1 MKLQVAGLRIK
12 IALPTLLVGVAITFS
27 APAYAQ
33 AGTWTPPV
41 AVSAG
46 GQGWEASGAVDGN
59 ANSVA
64 VWLDPTS
71 QEQVK
76 SSSEPAGGNWG
87 TATVVFSA
95 ILGTESPCDCPV
107 VRTSTAGFATA
118 VWRDDSGDVF
128 TADRPPASGWNPAK
142 NLIPRGV
149 NPISNLNFVMNSQG
163 DAAVVWTAGNSVLAV
178 LRPAG
183 GAWTASQTIATATG
197 TRSGPHVTADHAGI
211 SDDGAVIATWE
222 SFTITC
228 GTRSCSSSA
237 FVLHAS
243 RQNPGSG
250 AWVDS
255 GSLLGPDKASH
266 DARVALDSTG
276 ETMLVALSS
285 SGAYTSATQG
295 ASGGPWSSF
304 NTVVNPNDST
314 IVSGLA
320 SDGAGHVTF
329 VYEDIGFNGF
339 NTSAALAVNSSI
351 SSNVW
356 SSPVV
361 LSGGDTIVGE
371 VLFALAPSGT
381 AVTVWL
387 SNTATPE
394 IHAATRASAMGNWST
409 PLKISG
415 PGSSIAPEAAAVNS
429 AGNALAIYSGYDVNS
444 VHTEYATNFR
454 P

>member
-1 MKLQVAGLRIK
+1 MKLQVAGVWIK
-12 IALPTLLVGVAITFS
+12 IALATLLVGVAITFS

-33 AGTWTPPV
+33 TGAWTPPV
-41 AVSAG
+41 ALSAG
-46 GQGWEASGAVDGN
+46 GQGWEASGAIDGN

-71 QEQVK
+71 QEQIM

-95 ILGTESPCDCPV
+95 IFGTTSPCECPV
-107 VRTSTAGFATA
+107 VRTTTAGFATA
-118 VWRDDSGDVF
+118 VWSDSSGVS

-142 NLIPRGV
+142 NLVPSGV
-149 NPISNLNFVMNSQG
+149 SPISNLIFVMNSQG

-183 GAWTASQTIATATG
+183 GAWTAPQTIATATG
-197 TRSGPHVTADHAGI
+197 TRSGPHVIDDHAGI
-211 SDDGAVIATWE
+211 SDNGAVIVTWE
-222 SFTITC
+222 SFNVTC
-228 GTRSCSSSA
+228 GKRGCTSGA
-237 FVLHAS
+237 FALHAS

-250 AWVDS
+250 SWVDS
-255 GSLLGPDKASH
+255 GSLLGPGNARH
-266 DARVALDSTG
+266 DARVALDSAG
-276 ETMLVALSS
+276 DAMLVALSS
-285 SGAYTSATQG
+285 PGVYSSATQG
-295 ASGGPWSSF
+295 ASGGGWSSF
-304 NTVVNPNDST
+304 NTVVNPNNST
-314 IVSGLA
+314 IISDLA
-320 SDGAGHVTF
+320 SDGAGHLTF
-329 VYEDIGFNGF
+329 VYEEIDFFGLG
-339 NTSAALAVNSSI
+339 TSAALAVNSSI

-361 LSGGDTIVGE
+361 LSGGDTSVGQ
-371 VLFALAPSGT
+371 VHFALAPSGT
-381 AVTVWL
+381 AVAVWL

-394 IHAATRASAMGNWST
+394 IHAVTRASATGNWGN

-429 AGNALAIYSGYDVNS
+429 SGNAIAIYSGYDVNS

>member
-1 MKLQVAGLRIK
+1 MNLQVAGLWIK
-12 IALPTLLVGVAITFS
+12 IALATLLVGLANTFS
-27 APAYAQ
+27 AYAQ
-33 AGTWTPPV
+33 TGAWSPPV

-46 GQGWEASGAVDGN
+46 GQGWEASGAIDGN

-71 QEQVK
+71 QEQIK

-87 TATVVFSA
+87 AATVVFSA
-95 ILGTESPCDCPV
+95 ILGTESPCDCPI
-107 VRTSTAGFATA
+107 VRTTTAGFATA
-118 VWRDDSGDVF
+118 VWRDDSGNVF
-128 TADRPPASGWNPAK
+128 TADRPPASGWNAAV

-149 NPISNLNFVMNSQG
+149 NPISNLFFVMNSQG
-163 DAAVVWTAGNSVLAV
+163 DAAVAWTAGNSVLAV

-183 GAWTASQTIATATG
+183 GAWMAPQTIATATG
-197 TRSGPHVTADHAGI
+197 TRSGPHVVADHAGI
-211 SDDGAVIATWE
+211 GDNGAVIVTWE
-222 SFTITC
+222 GFTITC

-237 FVLHAS
+237 FALHAS

-250 AWVDS
+250 AFVDS
-255 GSLLGPDKASH
+255 GSLLGPDNASH

-276 ETMLVALSS
+276 EAILVASS
-285 SGAYTSATQG
+285 RGVFSSATQG
-295 ASGGPWSSF
+295 ASGGAWSAF
-304 NTVVNPNDST
+304 NTVVSPNDST
-314 IVSGLA
+314 IVSNLA
-320 SDGAGHVTF
+320 SDGAGQVTF

-339 NTSAALAVNSSI
+339 NTSVAIAVNGSI
-351 SSNVW
+351 SSNTW
-356 SSPVV
+356 SSPIVV
-361 LSGGDTIVGE
+361 SGSDTNVAE

-381 AVTVWL
+381 AVTAWL

-394 IHAATRASAMGNWST
+394 IHAATRASATSNWSS

>member
-1 MKLQVAGLRIK
+1 MKLQVAGLWIK
-12 IALPTLLVGVAITFS
+12 ITLATLLVGVALTFS

-46 GQGWEASGAVDGN
+46 GQGWEASGAIDGN
-59 ANSVA
+59 ANSLA

-71 QEQVK
+71 QEQIK

-95 ILGTESPCDCPV
+95 ILGTESPCDCPA
-107 VRTSTAGFATA
+107 VRTTTAGFATA

-128 TADRPPASGWNPAK
+128 TADRPSASGWNPAK
-142 NLIPRGV
+142 NLIPRGA

-163 DAAVVWTAGNSVLAV
+163 DAAVAWTAGNSVLAV

-183 GAWTASQTIATATG
+183 GAWTAPQTIATATG
-197 TRSGPHVTADHAGI
+197 TRSGPHVRDDHAGI
-211 SDDGAVIATWE
+211 SDNGAVIVTWE
-222 SFTITC
+222 SFNIVC
-228 GTRSCSSSA
+228 GTRSCASGSFA
-237 FVLHAS
+237 LHAS

-250 AWVDS
+250 VWVDS
-255 GSLLGPDKASH
+255 GSLLGPGNAAH
-266 DARVALDSTG
+266 DARVALDSAG
-276 ETMLVALSS
+276 EAMLAALSS
-285 SGAYTSATQG
+285 PGVYSSATQG
-295 ASGGPWSSF
+295 ASGGAWSSF
-304 NTVVNPNDST
+304 NTVVNPNNST
-314 IVSGLA
+314 IVSDLA

-329 VYEDIGFNGF
+329 VYEEIDFFGL

-371 VLFALAPSGT
+371 VLFALSSSGT
-381 AVTVWL
+381 AVTAWL

-394 IHAATRASAMGNWST
+394 IHAATRASATGNWSN

-415 PGSSIAPEAAAVNS
+415 PGSSIALEAAAVNS
-429 AGNALAIYSGYDVNS
+429 AGNALAIYSGYDVNN